1 MRVFVT
7 GASGWIGSAVV
18 PELIGAG
25 HQVVGLARSD
35 AAAERVAASG
45 AEVLIG
51 DVQDV
56 DVLRAGAE
64 QADGVV
70 HLAFRHDIA
79 WTGHFEEAAAS
90 DRRAI
95 EVFGEV
101 LSGSDGTLAVAS
113 GVAGVRPG
121 GIATERD
128 LPSDGVSPRVA
139 SERAVL
145 ALAERGVRSMSV
157 RFAPTVHGA
166 GDHGFIARIVDA
178 DRSHGAAG
186 YVAEG
191 ENRWA
196 AVHQKRRRAAR
207 APRDRAR
214 ARAARCCT
222 PSARR
227 ASRCAISPRRSATAS
242 SSRRPRSRPTR
253 PASASASSR
262 SSSVSTWPPRARS
275 RASCSGGSRRAPPS
289 SRTSTRRAAP
299 RRAGARGA
307 GRHRA
312 GSRPAVRCRAA
323 ACSPRAGPSST
334 VSPTAACRTSVVLT
348 MPPGTARTCRS
359 IRPLDL
365 GALAME

>member
-18 PELIGAG
+18 PELIDAG

-35 AAAERVAASG
+35 AAAEKVAASG

-51 DVQDV
+51 DVQDL

-95 EVFGEV
+95 ALFGEV
-101 LSGSDGTLAVAS
+101 LAGSDGTLAVAS

-145 ALAERGVRSMSV
+145 ALAERGVRSMSL

-166 GDHGFIARIVDA
+166 GDHGFIARIVDS

-186 YVAEG
+186 YVAGG

-196 AVHQKRRRAAR
+196 AVHQKDAAR
-207 APRDRAR
+207 LVRLGIEHAPARSVLHAVGEEGVTMRDIAEAIGLRFDLP
-214 ARAARCCT
+214 AA
-222 PSARR
+222 
-227 ASRCAISPRRSATAS
+227 AISQEEAGERFGFLAQFVGLDMAAS
-242 SSRRPRSRPTR
+242 SAITRELLGWEPKGPTLIQDI
-253 PASASASSR
+253 A
-262 SSSVSTWPPRARS
+262 
-275 RASCSGGSRRAPPS
+275 
-289 SRTSTRRAAP
+289 
-299 RRAGARGA
+299 AGAYSN
-307 GRHRA
+307 
-312 GSRPAVRCRAA
+312 GSQ
-323 ACSPRAGPSST
+323 
-334 VSPTAACRTSVVLT
+334 
-348 MPPGTARTCRS
+348 
-359 IRPLDL
+359 D
-365 GALAME
+365 